1 MTLPGLQYLIK
12 AFNYVYGYRALDM
25 GRLLAVSTLLI
36 GVSGLSHAQSTDHYK
51 TIYKS
56 TGEFGEVK
64 YSQFEPDAGTKTE
77 IIQMRSDG
85 RQSQPGLFATTDV
98 YQIPTH
104 QSSNNQSPSSRSTK
118 SHTPNTSNTQSV
130 TLSQCQKLNRNLTN
144 LQAGGEI
151 YESKANNERRYL
163 TPIEVTVKIEDT
175 RKLLAQYCNNYKG

>member
-1 MTLPGLQYLIK
+1 MTLPGPKCLTKDL
-12 AFNYVYGYRALDM
+12 NYEYGYRSLEI
-25 GRLLAVSTLLI
+25 GRLLAVCTLLI
-36 GVSGLSHAQSTDHYK
+36 GISGLSHAQSTDHYK

-56 TGEFGEVK
+56 TGKLGEVK
-64 YSQFEPDAGTKTE
+64 YSQFEPDGGTKSE
-77 IIQMRSDG
+77 VIQMRSDG

-104 QSSNNQSPSSRSTK
+104 QSSNDRSTK

-175 RKLLAQYCNNYKG
+175 RKLLAQYCKNLDG

>member
-1 MTLPGLQYLIK
+1 MTLPGPQCLTK
-12 AFNYVYGYRALDM
+12 AFNYEYGYRALDM

-64 YSQFEPDAGTKTE
+64 YSQFEPDAGTKSE
-77 IIQMRSDG
+77 VIQMRSDG

-175 RKLLAQYCNNYKG
+175 RKLLTQYCKNLDG

>member
-1 MTLPGLQYLIK
+1 MTLPRLQYLIK
-12 AFNYVYGYRALDM
+12 AFNYGHGYRSLNI
-25 GRLLAVSTLLI
+25 GKLLTVSTLLI

-64 YSQFEPDAGTKTE
+64 YSQFEPDAGIKSE
-77 IIQMRSDG
+77 IIQMRNDG

-104 QSSNNQSPSSRSTK
+104 QSSNDRSTK

-175 RKLLAQYCNNYKG
+175 RKLLTQYCKNLDG

>member
-64 YSQFEPDAGTKTE
+64 YSQFKPDADTKSE

-104 QSSNNQSPSSRSTK
+104 QSSNDRSTK

-175 RKLLAQYCNNYKG
+175 RKLLTQYCKNLDG

>member
-1 MTLPGLQYLIK
+1 MTLPGPQRLIK
-12 AFNYVYGYRALDM
+12 AFNYEYGYRSLNI
-25 GRLLAVSTLLI
+25 GKLLTVSTLLI

-64 YSQFEPDAGTKTE
+64 YSQFEPDAGIKSE
-77 IIQMRSDG
+77 VIQMRSDG

-98 YQIPTH
+98 YQISTH
-104 QSSNNQSPSSRSTK
+104 QISNNQSPSSRSTK

-175 RKLLAQYCNNYKG
+175 RKLLTQYCKNLDG

>member
-1 MTLPGLQYLIK
+1 MTLPGPKCLTKDL
-12 AFNYVYGYRALDM
+12 NYEYGYRSLEI
-25 GRLLAVSTLLI
+25 GRLLAVCTLLI
-36 GVSGLSHAQSTDHYK
+36 GISGLSHAQSTDHYK

-64 YSQFEPDAGTKTE
+64 YSQFEPDAGIKSE
-77 IIQMRSDG
+77 VIQMRSDG

-98 YQIPTH
+98 YQIPTN

-175 RKLLAQYCNNYKG
+175 RKLLTQYCKNLDG

>member
-64 YSQFEPDAGTKTE
+64 YSQFKPDAGIESE

-104 QSSNNQSPSSRSTK
+104 QSSNDRSTK

-175 RKLLAQYCNNYKG
+175 RKLLTQYCKNLDG

>member
-1 MTLPGLQYLIK
+1 MTLPGPQCLTKY
-12 AFNYVYGYRALDM
+12 FNYEYGYQALEI

-36 GVSGLSHAQSTDHYK
+36 GVSGLSHAQSTDNYK

-56 TGEFGEVK
+56 TGKFGEVK
-64 YSQFEPDAGTKTE
+64 YSQFEPDAGIESE
-77 IIQMRSDG
+77 IIQMRNDG

-104 QSSNNQSPSSRSTK
+104 QSSNNQSPSSRNTK

-175 RKLLAQYCNNYKG
+175 RKLLAQYCKNLDG